1 MTIYEEFIRRVEEGE
16 NFRINLHTKTLKV
29 GKDKLIDAGIYEGE
43 LMLTYDMNV
52 IKTIEDLYAAYRTST
67 PTERS
72 ERRRQSFKALSVEEL
87 TDVELV
93 CGENRD
99 IAQAKLEGFVLCAV
113 LSGVLQWH
121 DSYGSWFWRSDNHP
135 DLVILKQW
143 IER

>member
-1 MTIYEEFIRRVEEGE
+1 MP
-16 NFRINLHTKTLKV
+16 
-29 GKDKLIDAGIYEGE
+29 
-43 LMLTYDMNV
+43 TYDMNV

-67 PTERS
+67 PPERT
-72 ERRRQSFKALSVEEL
+72 ERRRQSFTALSVEEL

-99 IAQAKLEGFVLCAV
+99 VAQAKLEGFILCAV